1 MRMMIG
7 LQHLGVLAC
16 SLLLLSRARGLYLLL
31 ALIFGVVESGWPF
44 RLAGACLFPTL
55 WNPRHSPFHGQHLA
69 GLPVEGALAVLW
81 EVDVD
86 LADVEWSLG
95 SQDVGR
101 VEHAVGCSWC
111 VWVKA
116 TQSYQGESAL
126 VGAKVPRFWVSS
138 WCLHF
143 R

>member
-7 LQHLGVLAC
+7 LQHLGVLAS
-16 SLLLLSRARGLYLLL
+16 SLLILSRARGLYLLL
-31 ALIFGVVESGWPF
+31 ALIFEVVESGWPF

-69 GLPVEGALAVLW
+69 GLPVEGVLAVLW

-86 LADVEWSLG
+86 LADVEWLPG

-111 VWVKA
+111 LLEAV
-116 TQSYQGESAL
+116 THSYQ
-126 VGAKVPRFWVSS
+126 
-138 WCLHF
+138 
-143 R
+143 